1 MHTSKIVSPTIKST
15 KLPVNTATTRKSR
28 TGKSSLS
35 MIALNSSSP
44 TNQSSS
50 RLKYPLLFLLFML
63 GIIVLILFFVFR
75 CRQNRD
81 VPSLLDRNPSDESV
95 TSESEL
101 DPSSEYDE
109 RTMSTELNKRKT
121 GRMVSQFD
129 PDIL

>member
-15 KLPVNTATTRKSR
+15 KLSVNTATTRKSR
-28 TGKSSLS
+28 TGKFSLS
-35 MIALNSSSP
+35 MIALNSSSS

-50 RLKYPLLFLLFML
+50 RLKYPLLFLLFMI

-81 VPSLLDRNPSDESV
+81 APSLLDRNPSDESV

-101 DPSSEYDE
+101 DASSEYDE
-109 RTMSTELNKRKT
+109 QTMSTELNKRKT